1 MHVCSFE
8 LNDKPMSSF
17 RAGALSF
24 DAFSGSAPFTNKKTA
39 ACLANAGPIP
49 PGTYYIL
56 DRESGGLLGP
66 LWDRIKGKAD
76 WLALYAM
83 DNRIDDI
90 TYCNEIKRGNFRLH
104 PKGAYGISKGC
115 VVIDKPGEFQH
126 LRSVLRS
133 IKPASIPGTR
143 LSAYGKVVVR

>member
-24 DAFSGSAPFTNKKTA
+24 DAFSGLAPFTNKKTA

-56 DRESGGLLGP
+56 DRESG
-66 LWDRIKGKAD
+66 DC
-76 WLALYAM
+76 LALYGIASRARQTGWHCM
-83 DNRIDDI
+83 QWTTGLMTSLTVTKLNVAIFDC
-90 TYCNEIKRGNFRLH
+90 T
-104 PKGAYGISKGC
+104 PKA
-115 VVIDKPGEFQH
+115 PTE
-126 LRSVLRS
+126 
-133 IKPASIPGTR
+133 
-143 LSAYGKVVVR
+143 